1 MSSPPARVERVTS
14 LAAVPLSRLLMVGLV
29 DGHSLV
35 QRLCDDWRSGANRF
49 DRQGEALFVA
59 WRGARLAGVCGL
71 NRDPF
76 SDARPDDA
84 RLRHL
89 YVEPAA
95 RRAGVGREL
104 SLRCIDHA
112 RDGFARVRLRCHRPA
127 ALALYRTLGFAAVG
141 ERDATH
147 ALELG
152 A

>member
-1 MSSPPARVERVTS
+1 MSAVPVRIERITS
-14 LAAVPLSRLLMVGLV
+14 LAAVPLSRLLTVSV
-29 DGHSLV
+29 ADGHRLV
-35 QRLCDDWRSGANRF
+35 QRLCDDWRNGANRF
-49 DRQGEALFVA
+49 DRDGAALFVA

-89 YVEPAA
+89 YVEPVA
-95 RRAGVGREL
+95 RRAGVARQL

-112 RDGFARVRLRCHRPA
+112 RGGFARVRLRCHQPA
-127 ALALYRTLGFAAVG
+127 AIALYLTLGFAPVG

-147 ALELG
+147 ALEL
-152 A
+152 

>member
-1 MSSPPARVERVTS
+1 MSDPSARVERIAS
-14 LAAVPLSRLLMVGLV
+14 LAAVPLSRLQMVSLA
-29 DGHSLV
+29 DGHNLV

-49 DRQGEALFVA
+49 DREGEALFA
-59 WRGARLAGVCGL
+59 TWRDGKLVGVCGL

-76 SDARPDDA
+76 PDARPDDA

-89 YVEPAA
+89 YVEPSA

-112 RDGFARVRLRCHRPA
+112 RDGFARVRLRCHQPA
-127 ALALYRTLGFAAVG
+127 AIALYRTLGFAPVT

-147 ALELG
+147 ALDL
-152 A
+152 

>member
-1 MSSPPARVERVTS
+1 MSAVPVRIERITS
-14 LAAVPLSRLLMVGLV
+14 LAAVPLSRLLTVSV
-29 DGHSLV
+29 ADGHRLV
-35 QRLCDDWRSGANRF
+35 QRLCDDWRNGANRF
-49 DRQGEALFVA
+49 DRDGEALFVA

-95 RRAGVGREL
+95 RRAGVARQL

-112 RDGFARVRLRCHRPA
+112 RGGFARVRLRCHQPA
-127 ALALYRTLGFAAVG
+127 AIALYRTLGFAPVS

-147 ALELG
+147 ALEL
-152 A
+152 

>member
-1 MSSPPARVERVTS
+1 MSPVPAQVERITS
-14 LAAVPLSRLLMVGLV
+14 LAAVPLSRLLMVSV
-29 DGHSLV
+29 ADGHNLV

-49 DRQGEALFVA
+49 DRPGEALFAA
-59 WRGARLAGVCGL
+59 WRGGKLAGVSGL

-112 RDGFARVRLRCHRPA
+112 RDGFARVRLRCHQPA
-127 ALALYRTLGFAAVG
+127 AIALYLTLGFVPVG

-147 ALELG
+147 AMTL
-152 A
+152 